1 MAAHL
6 LPTLEDV
13 IDDMELDTHLR
24 RIDRHRCRFCQCTE
38 DTPCAIAIRK
48 DRAGNY
54 LLAFDQKTTG
64 LIEPCAW
71 YIPGV
76 CTNPFCVQQLILESH
91 EAARTVRM
99 KRG

>member
-24 RIDRHRCRFCQCTE
+24 LIDCHRCRFCGCTE
-38 DTPCAIAIRK
+38 DSPCWIPIRK
-48 DRAGNY
+48 ALGNY
-54 LLAFDQKTTG
+54 LLAFDDRATARVQR
-64 LIEPCAW
+64 CSW
-71 YIPGV
+71 YLPD
-76 CTNPFCVQQLILESH
+76 CSTNPTCVQQLILESH

-99 KRG
+99 KNHG